1 MYFPV
6 QSVPL
11 PCCVQIIEI
20 ILHFSKAED
29 QIWLS
34 SLKCFL
40 LHVSDQVVSVPN
52 PNQNLVI

>member
-52 PNQNLVI
+52 PN